1 MGTMTVLDQSMK
13 LIDKGKEPSNLLD
26 QVKRA
31 ERRTFPR
38 DEAMDFDLELKKR
51 NTELIAVLADPQ
63 STEDCER
70 SLAGYLVYARLHGIA
85 LLHKVCVLE
94 GHQRQGIAR
103 SILSMLKDRLQSQGC
118 ERLQLW
124 VDEARKPARALY
136 ESMGFKITDRARDYY
151 GPGRTGIKMV
161 LDLNSVW

>member
-1 MGTMTVLDQSMK
+1 MGTITVLDRSMAAVEK
-13 LIDKGKEPSNLLD
+13 DTQPSNLLD

-31 ERRTFPR
+31 ERKTFPR
-38 DEAMDFDLELKKR
+38 DEAMDFDMELKKR
-51 NTELIAVLADPQ
+51 NTELVVVLTAQ
-63 STEDCER
+63 ESSEDNEYT
-70 SLAGYLVYARLHGIA
+70 LAGYLVYARLHGIA

-103 SILSMLKDRLQSQGC
+103 SMLSRLKDRLQGQGC

-136 ESMGFKITDRARDYY
+136 ESLGFKTSDKARDYY

>member
-1 MGTMTVLDQSMK
+1 MGTITVLDQDMRAVEK
-13 LIDKGKEPSNLLD
+13 NTQPSNLLD
-26 QVKRA
+26 QVRRA
-31 ERRTFPR
+31 EKKTFPR
-38 DEAMDFDLELKKR
+38 DEAMDFDMELKKR
-51 NTELIAVLADPQ
+51 NTELVVVLTAQD
-63 STEDCER
+63 SCEDNDH

-103 SILSMLKDRLQSQGC
+103 SMLSRLKDRLQGQGC

-136 ESMGFKITDRARDYY
+136 ESSGFKISDRARDYY

-161 LDLNSVW
+161 IDLNSVW

>member
-1 MGTMTVLDQSMK
+1 MGTITMLDETMRAVG
-13 LIDKGKEPSNLLD
+13 KGKQPSNMLD

-31 ERRTFPR
+31 ERKTFPR
-38 DEAMDFDLELKKR
+38 DEAMDFDMELKKR
-51 NTELIAVLADPQ
+51 NTELIMVLVAQ
-63 STEDCER
+63 ESAEDHEL

-103 SILSMLKDRLQSQGC
+103 SMLSGLKEKLQGQGC
-118 ERLQLW
+118 EKLQLW

-136 ESMGFKITDRARDYY
+136 ESMGFKTSDRARDYY